1 MILAEL
7 RIPEEVFSFSG
18 QTTVDT
24 WSLKDE
30 IALSA
35 IAQYSNWLV
44 EELHLCMQRIRELAD
59 SFPFW
64 QHRRRTGRPPTRE
77 RDMLIGFL
85 LRQLFDSTFRRTQ
98 AMMECFRDYFRLNR
112 VPHHTVLSRKNR
124 SRRWSIIWRRF
135 HKFILGLLPRRKA
148 IIATD
153 ATGYSGRKRG
163 WKETPYEVKANQDWV
178 KLHAAIEVDRFVVL
192 SYSMSK
198 SNVHDSQLF
207 ETVWNDL
214 PNNVIPRRSV
224 ADSAYNGEK
233 CLIVVKRH
241 GATPI
246 HGIKKNAVYRHHPET
261 EYQRMVNF
269 ATHWPNRYAEMYGMR
284 NHAETTFG
292 MIQSSFGYRIRCR
305 TEAGRKNEVH
315 AKVSS
320 HNIRMLALMS
330 FQMEY

>member
-1 MILAEL
+1 MIPAEL

-35 IAQYSNWLV
+35 IARYSNWLV
-44 EELHLCMQRIRELAD
+44 EELHLCMQRIRDLVD

-64 QHRRRTGRPPTRE
+64 QHRRTGRPPAKE
-77 RDMLIGFL
+77 RDLMIVFL

-98 AMMECFRDYFRLNR
+98 TVMECFRDYFRLNR

-124 SRRWSIIWRRF
+124 SRRWSVIWRRF
-135 HKFILGLLPRRKA
+135 HEFVRELLPRRKA

-163 WKETPYEVKANQDWV
+163 WKETPYAIRANQDWV

-192 SYSMSK
+192 SHSMSK
-198 SNVHDSQLF
+198 SNVHDSQLL

-214 PNNVIPRRSV
+214 PENVVPKRSL
-224 ADSAYNGEK
+224 ADSAYNGKK
-233 CLIVVKRH
+233 CLQVAKEH
-241 GATPI
+241 GATPM
-246 HGIKKNAVYRHHPET
+246 HGIKKNAVYRHRPET

-269 ATHWPNRYAEMYGMR
+269 AIHWPNRYKKMRGMR
-284 NHAETTFG
+284 NHAETAFG
-292 MIQSSFGYRIRCR
+292 MIQSRFGYRIRCR
-305 TEAGRKNEVH
+305 TKKGRKNEVQ

>member
-1 MILAEL
+1 MNSTEVC
-7 RIPEEVFSFSG
+7 IPEQVFSFSG

-30 IALSA
+30 RALSA
-35 IAQYSNWLV
+35 IARYSNWLV
-44 EELHLCMQRIRELAD
+44 EELHLCIQRIRDLVD
-59 SFPFW
+59 FFPFW
-64 QHRRRTGRPPTRE
+64 QHRRRTGRPPVRE
-77 RDMLIGFL
+77 RDLMVGFL
-85 LRQLFDSTFRRTQ
+85 LRQLFDSTFRQTQ
-98 AMMECFRDYFRLNR
+98 AIMDCFMDYFGLDR

-124 SRRWSIIWRRF
+124 SRRWSIIWKRF
-135 HKFILGLLPRRKA
+135 HKFVLELLPKRKV

-153 ATGYSGRKRG
+153 ATGYSSRKRG
-163 WKETPYEVKANQDWV
+163 WKETPYAIRANQDWV
-178 KLHAAIEVDRFVVL
+178 KLHAAIEVAHFVVL
-192 SYSMSK
+192 SYSMTK

-214 PNNVIPRRSV
+214 PENVIPKRSV
-224 ADSAYNGEK
+224 ADSAYNGES
-233 CLIVVKRH
+233 CLHVAKGH

-284 NHAETTFG
+284 NHAETAFG